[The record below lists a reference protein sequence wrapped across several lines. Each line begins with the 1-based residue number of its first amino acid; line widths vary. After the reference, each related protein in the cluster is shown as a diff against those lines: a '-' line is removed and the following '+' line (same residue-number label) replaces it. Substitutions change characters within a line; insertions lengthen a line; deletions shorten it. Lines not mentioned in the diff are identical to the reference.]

1 MSNLA
6 PPHGGKLLPLLVPG
20 SELEEGIKE
29 VKLLPKVRLSSR
41 EVSSLIMLA
50 MGVFSPLQGFT
61 DKEDSEV
68 RDHLSSSVE
77 RRLLKL
83 VLLHVQLKGSHFL
96 VLFAFG

>member
-1 MSNLA
+1 
-6 PPHGGKLLPLLVPG
+6 
-20 SELEEGIKE
+20 
-29 VKLLPKVRLSSR
+29 
-41 EVSSLIMLA
+41 MLA

-96 VLFAFG
+96 VY